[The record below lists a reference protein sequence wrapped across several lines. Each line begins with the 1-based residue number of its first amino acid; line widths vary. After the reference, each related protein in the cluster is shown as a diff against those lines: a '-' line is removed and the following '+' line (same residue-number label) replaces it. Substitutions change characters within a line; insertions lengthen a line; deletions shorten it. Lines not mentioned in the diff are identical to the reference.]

1 MRDRSRHRRSASFSS
16 TVADVGSDSER
27 EDFELDISSDA
38 ADKNHDETINNIE
51 TSVKDININHVSEIC
66 AENLSAN
73 TKVESTKSAN
83 CNPFGSV
90 DGSKSVGFYSVKG
103 RNRLDVNENE
113 VKVITIAPTDTA
125 DDTIF
130 PSVRDIKVE
139 KEDPRENNANRGDG
153 IIKPAKFRHYS
164 GAHDQKEYTFGLLYV
179 PPSPASTFEE
189 LSAHRGTNEA
199 SSDPGM
205 DRQLSENVVPAKQLI
220 YAGPMPT
227 EPPVNLITA
236 NPELLAS
243 PGKVLS
249 PEQERSTEDQQHPT
263 GLPPDKPAE
272 TIRTEQETITHSMN
286 EKLTSEE
293 GDHSVTPPDNSSA
306 SQVHQKSAAPGE
318 LMNGNEDEST
328 SQLNTA
334 IKGDEGGDNIENEA
348 PGPSSDDVTPN
359 QKSDEAITNDSNEDT
374 DEKLQLT
381 GKDIPSD
388 EGEGDGNDTTSDSIV
403 HNDDNKDSQENLGQ
417 ADDEGALDTNSPAS
431 SIVRSEHASNGSN
444 KDFDTDS
451 VLSHEDDAVN
461 NSPLAL
467 KLTPTN
473 KMKTR
478 SAKRPLSLSPEHENV
493 TVVLNGKNEVKSIRV
508 QDIED
513 FTKRERAFMSAKKKR
528 RIEGS
533 HQVLGTLDATKTNV
547 TEVRVECESQERG
560 SNDVQKNDENKE
572 NAANTDEGII
582 SLEKLKDNKE
592 QIPSSEEVRGN
603 LNEQDSGMSR
613 KSNTEDIGQRDDVK
627 VAAAAVTSKNKKTS
641 AQEKKKGRA
650 VKEKSSFSKNVRATR
665 HWKKRLLNKQ
675 DDQKRVLRPARITR
689 GPITGTKTVTM
700 DKNDAVSNIMARRK
714 EKLSLPSK
722 NKGSAQIKG
731 KDQKITDMPNHGS
744 LKLKDEKKADGT
756 PKRRIIQRLIKTK
769 SRRSRQKT
777 VSHSPNSNNTFRL
790 VKVELNIKEQDN
802 PVWKCFLKKAIK
814 PDAESGEN
822 IGSVAECQMCDFVC
836 DYFGDVASMAKHLT
850 ERHHV
855 DVKKIKMQHKG
866 DNMMKDRMPKLKSYV
881 WNFFVAKAEK
891 GEERPTCTLCTLCG
905 ESVPYAAD
913 SSTSNMHQH
922 LKTAHKVSMDI
933 KHRRSLSHTATPKSK
948 ITIKKNQIPKSS
960 PAKLVK
966 TEVPIGDQ
974 DGYNQSRRATHGT
987 EVAEKH
993 GRSRSTYRE
1002 QRDTAKA
1009 EILQSTGKANRGQ
1022 ASKPNAKLV
1031 IQTEAVDSEDENKTP
1046 RKLGLR
1052 SQVEKTNS
1060 EGKRN
1065 KDRDSKPNNS
1075 PKPITPKGNIGSQ
1088 EKTKSR
1094 RLTLELQ
1101 VERKKQSLNEENAS
1115 KLVDM
1120 ELTTTEKQSPVWI
1133 CFKKKGMKREMG
1145 DNEEIETCIS
1155 ECQMC
1160 DMSFYYSENSSTE
1173 LMIQHL
1179 DRKHNVDVSKI
1190 SMDEKYSLKEKTTT
1204 RRVKSRV
1211 WNFFIRKENQPTSA
1225 LCVLCGSSVK
1235 YPPDSSTSQ
1244 MRNHLSSAHNM
1255 VVPSILANKSGR
1267 LSCP

>member
-1 MRDRSRHRRSASFSS
+1 M
-16 TVADVGSDSER
+16 ADVGSDSER
-27 EDFELDISSDA
+27 EDLDLDISSDA

-66 AENLSAN
+66 AETVSCAN
-73 TKVESTKSAN
+73 TKVESTNSAN

-90 DGSKSVGFYSVKG
+90 DGSRSMGFYSVKG
-103 RNRLDVNENE
+103 RNRLDANDNE

-130 PSVRDIKVE
+130 PSVRDIKAE
-139 KEDPRENNANRGDG
+139 KEDPRENNANRGDR

-334 IKGDEGGDNIENEA
+334 IKGDEGGDNIEDNIENEA
-348 PGPSSDDVTPN
+348 AEPSTDDVTSN
-359 QKSDEAITNDSNEDT
+359 QKSDETITNDSNEDP
-374 DEKLQLT
+374 DENVQIT
-381 GKDIPSD
+381 GKDIPTD
-388 EGEGDGNDTTSDSIV
+388 EGERDGNDTTSDSIV
-403 HNDDNKDSQENLGQ
+403 HSDDNKDSQENLGR
-417 ADDEGALDTNSPAS
+417 ADDEGALDKNSPAS
-431 SIVRSEHASNGSN
+431 SIVRSEHASNESN

-451 VLSHEDDAVN
+451 ALSHEDDAVN
-461 NSPLAL
+461 NSPLTL

-473 KMKTR
+473 EMKTR
-478 SAKRPLSLSPEHENV
+478 SAKRPLSPSPEHENV

-513 FTKRERAFMSAKKKR
+513 FTKRERAIMSAKKKR

-533 HQVLGTLDATKTNV
+533 HQILETLDATKTNV
-547 TEVRVECESQERG
+547 TEVHMQSQSQERG
-560 SNDVQKNDENKE
+560 SDDVQKNGENKE
-572 NAANTDEGII
+572 NSAKTDEGITA
-582 SLEKLKDNKE
+582 LEKLKENKE
-592 QIPSSEEVRGN
+592 QIPPEEEVQGN
-603 LNEQDSGMSR
+603 LNVQDSDMSR
-613 KSNTEDIGQRDDVK
+613 KSNTEDIGQRDEIK
-627 VAAAAVTSKNKKTS
+627 VAAVTVTSKNKKIP
-641 AQEKKKGRA
+641 AQEKRRGRA

-675 DDQKRVLRPARITR
+675 DDQKRVLRPAK
-689 GPITGTKTVTM
+689 ITGTKTVTI
-700 DKNDAVSNIMARRK
+700 DKNSK
-714 EKLSLPSK
+714 PSPSAE
-722 NKGSAQIKG
+722 NKGSAQVKG
-731 KDQKITDMPNHGS
+731 KGHKIKEMPKHMQES
-744 LKLKDEKKADGT
+744 KKLKDKKKADGT

-769 SRRSRQKT
+769 SRKLGQKT

-790 VKVELNIKEQDN
+790 VKAELNTKEEEN

-814 PDAESGEN
+814 SDTASGEN

-836 DYFGDVASMAKHLT
+836 DYFGDVASMVKHIK
-850 ERHHV
+850 EKHRV
-855 DVKKIKMQHKG
+855 DVKKIKMQHTG
-866 DNMMKDRMPKLKSYV
+866 DKTMKDKMPKLKSYV
-881 WNFFVAKAEK
+881 WNFFVVKTET
-891 GEERPTCTLCTLCG
+891 GDERPSCTLCILCG
-905 ESVPYAAD
+905 DTVTYTSD
-913 SSTSNMHQH
+913 SSTTYMHYH
-922 LKTAHKVSMDI
+922 LQTAHKVSRDI
-933 KHRRSLSHTATPKSK
+933 KHRRSLSHTTALKSNYNITTTTKDQKSK
-948 ITIKKNQIPKSS
+948 VTPPN
-960 PAKLVK
+960 KLVNP
-966 TEVPIGDQ
+966 EVSVGNQ
-974 DGYNQSRRATHGT
+974 DGHNRSGRTIRGAQVANNLERSQS
-987 EVAEKH
+987 
-993 GRSRSTYRE
+993 SNRE
-1002 QRDTAKA
+1002 QRDTAKGCRA
-1009 EILQSTGKANRGQ
+1009 L
-1022 ASKPNAKLV
+1022 ASKPSANSHPDKDVQAEIV
-1031 IQTEAVDSEDENKTP
+1031 GREMENKTP

-1052 SQVEKTNS
+1052 SQVDKTNS
-1060 EGKRN
+1060 GGKRN
-1065 KDRDSKPNNS
+1065 TDQDSKPNNS
-1075 PKPITPKGNIGSQ
+1075 PKPITPKGIIGSL

-1094 RLTLELQ
+1094 RLTLGSQ
-1101 VERKKQSLNEENAS
+1101 VEQRKNKSLKEGNSS

-1133 CFKKKGMKREMG
+1133 CFKKKGMKREIDDG
-1145 DNEEIETCIS
+1145 GEIEACIS

-1173 LMIQHL
+1173 LMAQHL

-1190 SMDEKYSLKEKTTT
+1190 SMDEKDSLKEKTTT

-1211 WNFFIRKENQPTSA
+1211 WNFFIRKENQPNSA
-1225 LCVLCGSSVK
+1225 LCVLCGLSVK